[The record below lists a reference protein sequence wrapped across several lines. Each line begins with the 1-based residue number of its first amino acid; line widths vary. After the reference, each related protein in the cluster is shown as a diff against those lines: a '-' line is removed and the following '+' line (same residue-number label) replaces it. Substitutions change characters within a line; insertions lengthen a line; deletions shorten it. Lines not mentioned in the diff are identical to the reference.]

1 MKQTACARERII
13 LVVTC
18 YSRKGLLVK
27 FSISLDENE
36 ILLKYIVQRLSF
48 LNVINTVGIDRHIQE
63 KYWFANVHPIV
74 LIPTYPFS
82 FIQSLD
88 FKIFPGANLHQVLLG
103 RLYYRQYIIQ
113 KVNFCMILEESS
125 SYCFGYQCPKQL
137 SFLSLYCLFLLIFC
151 KIIG

>member
-1 MKQTACARERII
+1 MKMKTYLLYTVFI
-13 LVVTC
+13 
-18 YSRKGLLVK
+18 YSFCFDIFIKLICMEPIDIFKR
-27 FSISLDENE
+27 NTN
-36 ILLKYIVQRLSF
+36 LK
-48 LNVINTVGIDRHIQE
+48 NVRPFI
-63 KYWFANVHPIV
+63 F
-74 LIPTYPFS
+74 IPTYPFS

-88 FKIFPGANLHQVLLG
+88 FNDFPGPYLHQVLLG